1 MESNKSFIEKYSN
14 IIHIVSEV
22 VIISGVS
29 FYFITRIKKLE
40 NTVENLK
47 IKVNQQQ
54 EVIDNI
60 LNLLKDKNINDGYKQ
75 VIETNYIPDN
85 NSVVSFNKELDNE
98 ILEELKELE
107 ETKNV
112 IVNSEEG
119 SEEDSKEIIVNSEED
134 SKDVI
139 ISSEEDSKDVIIS
152 SEEEKNNM

>member
-22 VIISGVS
+22 IIISGVS

-54 EVIDNI
+54 EVINNI
-60 LNLLKDKNINDGYKQ
+60 LNLLKDKNINDNYKQ
-75 VIETNYIPDN
+75 IIEPNYIPDN

-98 ILEELKELE
+98 MLEELKELE

-112 IVNSEEG
+112 NLDEENN
-119 SEEDSKEIIVNSEED
+119 KE
-134 SKDVI
+134 VI
-139 ISSEEDSKDVIIS
+139 ISSEEDSKEVIIS
-152 SEEEKNNM
+152 SEEEKNNT

>member
-22 VIISGVS
+22 IIISGVS

-60 LNLLKDKNINDGYKQ
+60 LNLLKDKNINEDYKQ
-75 VIETNYIPDN
+75 VTESTYIPDN
-85 NSVVSFNKELDNE
+85 NSIISYSKELDNE
-98 ILEELKELE
+98 ILEE
-107 ETKNV
+107 
-112 IVNSEEG
+112 
-119 SEEDSKEIIVNSEED
+119 
-134 SKDVI
+134 
-139 ISSEEDSKDVIIS
+139 
-152 SEEEKNNM
+152 